1 MQEEIV
7 IKIRAEDEATPQ
19 IEALAKTI
27 NKSFSEIGKPVL
39 NLKGFDKISVKG
51 KVIFGDL
58 TDEFLGFKRVMDS
71 AGSFGK
77 IPLRNMTLNLEETKN
92 LWEKLQ
98 KPVKNFQNQMDQM
111 DVEPIGNLSDYLNI
125 AGLSEK
131 DFNKYAEQNFLTNKE
146 GVGLWDNLNHRVISY
161 GSAVGNAVI
170 QSRRF
175 QFGWLGI
182 MFAGMALERAFG
194 GIISAQMELY
204 GITAMTTDM
213 WTILM
218 APAMET
224 VSTFVYDFI
233 NAIMNLPEDYST
245 IIGWGILFGWVA
257 GQILGVTGQI
267 VLFLASMKILGMPIT
282 WSGMLAF
289 LGKWAGWLIII
300 AALSYIIWK
309 YVTKLAKESEA
320 YRMATPPGMKD
331 IEYKYPYQERGTR
344 QFVQDYSKSAEEIEE
359 DTKEWTAYHEDSVSG
374 LADTTSKEFEN
385 MKFDV
390 IQDMNIVSKDIMND
404 MNITTNGIT
413 KDFDTS
419 QISINDDIDK
429 IISNFSGGA
438 SNMQENWGT
447 ALETNWTNVT
457 NYVDGATKEF
467 NAIPKNI
474 ETIHTIRTYRVN
486 AGTKTPLGG
495 ISGGG
500 GGGVFS
506 KVVGTIKKWLGFQ
519 YGGIMPYTGLAY
531 LHAGEKIIPAGKGG
545 EEIILNVSYNIQVS
559 DKREM
564 ERLLKDNNIR
574 LVDEVKRMV
583 AV

>member
-1 MQEEIV
+1 MQEEII

-19 IEALAKTI
+19 IEALARTI
-27 NKSFSEIGKPVL
+27 NKSFSEIGKPVFD
-39 NLKGFDKISVKG
+39 LKGFDKISVKG
-51 KVIFGDL
+51 KVMFGDL
-58 TDEFLGFKRVMDS
+58 TDEFLGFRRVMDS
-71 AGSFGK
+71 MGRFGK
-77 IPLRNMTLNLEETKN
+77 TPLRNMNLNLEETKN

-111 DVEPIGNLSDYLNI
+111 DFEPIGDLSDYLNI
-125 AGLSEK
+125 AGLSQK
-131 DFNKYAEQNFLTNKE
+131 DFNKYAEQNFLTNIK
-146 GVGLWDNLNHRVISY
+146 GVGLWDNLNQRVISY
-161 GSAVGNAVI
+161 GSAVKQAVL
-170 QSRRF
+170 QNRRF

-182 MFAGMALERAFG
+182 MFAGMALERAFK
-194 GIISAQMELY
+194 GIVSAQMELY

-218 APAMET
+218 APAMDT

-245 IIGWGILFGWVA
+245 IIGWGVLFGWVA

-267 VLFLASMKILGMPIT
+267 VLFLASMRILGLPIT

-289 LGKWAGWLIII
+289 LGKWAGWLILIV
-300 AALSYIIWK
+300 ALSYIIWK
-309 YVTKLAKESEA
+309 YITKLAEESKA
-320 YRMATPPGMKD
+320 YRMVTPPGMEEK
-331 IEYKYPYQERGTR
+331 EYKYPYEERGTR
-344 QFVQDYSKSAEEIEE
+344 QFVMDYSKSTEEIEKY
-359 DTKEWTAYHEDSVSG
+359 TKEWADYHEDSVNG
-374 LADTTSKEFEN
+374 LVDTTSREFEN

-390 IQDMNIVSKDIMND
+390 TQDMNIMSKEIMND
-404 MNITTNGIT
+404 MNTTANGIT

-429 IISNFSGGA
+429 IISNFSGGTL
-438 SNMQENWGT
+438 NMQENWGT
-447 ALETNWTNVT
+447 ALETNWANVT
-457 NYVDGATKEF
+457 NYVDGVTKEF
-467 NAIPKNI
+467 DAIPKNI
-474 ETIHTIRTYRVN
+474 ETIHTIRTYRVEEN
-486 AGTKTPLGG
+486 TKTPSGS

-531 LHAGEKIIPAGKGG
+531 LHAGERIIPAGKGG

-574 LVDEVKRMV
+574 LVEEVKRQI